1 MTLADIPR
9 FLLICLEVLLL
20 FNLLIF
26 VHELGHFLA
35 ARWRGLH
42 VVEFALWFGK
52 PLWRKKIGGVW
63 YAINSIPAGGYVKLP
78 QMAPMD
84 ALEGESEDLPPEAK
98 QPIKPIDKII
108 VAFAGPLFSFLLA
121 CAFAVIVW
129 QVGRPVR
136 ESESTT
142 QIGYVLPGSP
152 AEKAGLKAGDVITAM
167 DGKPVR
173 RWQGMSDDSLVWRVV
188 TSENEKIRIDYTR
201 DGKAATTEATPTMP
215 ETKVYQRRGMRQL
228 LVLPAETPLVDK
240 VTPGEPAAEA
250 GLRKGDYILEVNGQK
265 VFIFD
270 TIADVARAKPDAPLI
285 LTVERDG
292 ERVKLTKPLVLTAPA
307 VEEVFPDSPAA
318 AAGLTKDDR
327 VVRVGGQP
335 VFSALHI
342 IDLIDRNGAK
352 PITLD
357 VERAGKP
364 LSITLTPAVPVGETK
379 PKLGLKFREETLG
392 LALNA
397 QGRRSIV
404 HPSPVEQIRQ
414 SALSIVNTLGAIV
427 SQKSKVS
434 AQHLGG
440 PVTIF
445 RTYYMLFGSPDGWR
459 LALWFSVLLN
469 VNLALLNLLPLP
481 VLDGGHITLAIFEM
495 IRRRPIEGKIETRI
509 LEWVQ
514 TGAAVLLIGF
524 MVFITFFD
532 VQDLFGSRG
541 GSAGMKFT
549 PKAQAK

>member
-1 MTLADIPR
+1 MTFADIPR
-9 FLLICLEVLLL
+9 ILFICLEVLLL

-35 ARWRGLH
+35 ARWRGLY

-78 QMAPMD
+78 QMAPME

-98 QPIKPIDKII
+98 QPIKPLDKII

-121 CAFAVIVW
+121 CVFAVLVW

-152 AEKAGLKAGDVITAM
+152 AEKAGLKAGDIVTAM

-188 TSENEKIRIDYTR
+188 TSEGEKIRIDYTR
-201 DGKAATTEATPTMP
+201 DGKPATTEATPSMP

-228 LVLPAETPLVDK
+228 SIMPAETPLVDK
-240 VTPGEPAAEA
+240 VTPGEAAAEA
-250 GLRKGDYILEVNGQK
+250 GLRRGDYILEANGQK
-265 VFIFD
+265 VFMYW
-270 TIADVARAKPDAPLI
+270 TIADVARANPATPLL

-292 ERVKLTKPLVLTAPA
+292 QRLKLNKPLQLMAPT
-307 VEEVFPDSPAA
+307 VEEIFADSPAA
-318 AAGLTKDDR
+318 AAGVQKGDR
-327 VVRVGGQP
+327 VVRVGGQQ
-335 VFSALHI
+335 VFSSLHI
-342 IDLIDRNGAK
+342 IEIVDRNGAK
-352 PITLD
+352 PLAVE

-364 LSITLTPAVPVGETK
+364 LTLTVTPALPVGETK
-379 PKLGLKFREETLG
+379 AKMGIAFREDSLGLTL
-392 LALNA
+392 NE
-397 QGRRSIV
+397 QGRRSVV
-404 HPSPVEQIRQ
+404 HPSPVEQIRL
-414 SALSIVNTLGAIV
+414 SALSIVNTLGAIL
-427 SQKSKVS
+427 SPKSKVS

-509 LEWVQ
+509 LEGVQ
-514 TGAAVLLIGF
+514 TAAAVLLIGF

-532 VQDLFGSRG
+532 VQDLFGGRSSG
-541 GSAGMKFT
+541 GGMKFT
-549 PKAQAK
+549 PKAQQK